1 MTSVIWA
8 GSITEII
15 EIGPT
20 SLVRRRSW
28 ELSTARRLCR
38 TAGAMSARWPRGTLP
53 AGLGSERGRVL
64 AEKTFKEDGPAS
76 TPRKTPH
83 RKYKAQQRKRINGE
97 FAPELK

>member
-28 ELSTARRLCR
+28 ANFQPLADC
-38 TAGAMSARWPRGTLP
+38 
-53 AGLGSERGRVL
+53 AGLPG
-64 AEKTFKEDGPAS
+64 
-76 TPRKTPH
+76 
-83 RKYKAQQRKRINGE
+83 
-97 FAPELK
+97 